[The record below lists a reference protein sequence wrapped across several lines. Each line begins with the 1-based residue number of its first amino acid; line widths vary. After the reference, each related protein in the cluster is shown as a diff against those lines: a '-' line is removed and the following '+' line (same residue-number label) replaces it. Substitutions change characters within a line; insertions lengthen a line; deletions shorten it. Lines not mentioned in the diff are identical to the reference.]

1 MALIEQKIK
10 DRKFTK
16 LIWKSLKGGHFEF
29 GSYKYNII
37 GTPQGSIIS
46 PILANI
52 FLCQLDNFVLALKK
66 DFDKGNDSR
75 EDKNHGK
82 LRLKIQQAKSKG
94 DMVQVIALAKQ
105 AKLLPYTN
113 HSDPR
118 LKRLCYVRYAD
129 DWMVGIKGSKSETEE
144 ILNKIKEFLSTLD
157 LSLNVSKTKITNVS
171 TDKANFLGTRIYRAR
186 HVKYVRMART
196 SAIKRNRLKLRLD
209 APILDLV
216 KKLKEVGFMKQGK
229 SYPRFIW
236 MY

>member
-1 MALIEQKIK
+1 
-10 DRKFTK
+10 
-16 LIWKSLKGGHFEF
+16 LKGGHFEF

-66 DFDKGNDSR
+66 KFDKGNESR
-75 EDKNHGK
+75 EDKNHSK
-82 LRLKIQQAKSKG
+82 LRLKTQEAKSKG

-105 AKLLPYTN
+105 ARL
-113 HSDPR
+113 PR

-144 ILNKIKEFLSTLD
+144 VLNKIKEFISTLD
-157 LSLNVSKTKITNVS
+157 LSLNVSKTKITNIS
-171 TDKANFLGTRIYRAR
+171 TDKVNFLGTRIYRAR